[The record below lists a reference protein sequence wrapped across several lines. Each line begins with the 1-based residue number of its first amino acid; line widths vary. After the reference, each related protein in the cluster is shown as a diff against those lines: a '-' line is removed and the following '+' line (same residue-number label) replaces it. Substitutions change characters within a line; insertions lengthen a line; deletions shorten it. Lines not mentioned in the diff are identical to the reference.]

1 MSGCH
6 IVGLQLTFELPN
18 INADEIVQFDLLFL
32 RKDKDEN
39 KIRRDKHDLFQGMV
53 QLQIVMNRQ
62 NIFLTKSQHF
72 ESLKWPD
79 EEEERGKRSSVG
91 QKQHLGF

>member
-1 MSGCH
+1 MLICQG
-6 IVGLQLTFELPN
+6 VGLQLTFELSN

-62 NIFLTKSQHF
+62 NIFLTKSQQDLGWSHIV
-72 ESLKWPD
+72 
-79 EEEERGKRSSVG
+79 R
-91 QKQHLGF
+91 QKFDFQNFHI

>member
-6 IVGLQLTFELPN
+6 IVGLQLTFELSN

-53 QLQIVMNRQ
+53 QLQLVMNRQ
-62 NIFLTKSQHF
+62 NIFLTKSQQ
-72 ESLKWPD
+72 D
-79 EEEERGKRSSVG
+79 
-91 QKQHLGF
+91 LGWNHIVRQ

>member
-6 IVGLQLTFELPN
+6 IVGLQLTFELSN

-53 QLQIVMNRQ
+53 QLQLVMNRQ

-91 QKQHLGF
+91 QKQHLHF

>member
-1 MSGCH
+1 MLHVNMPGCH
-6 IVGLQLTFELPN
+6 IVGLQLTFELSN

-53 QLQIVMNRQ
+53 QLRILMKRH
-62 NIFLTKSQHF
+62 NIFLTKSQQDPGWSHIV
-72 ESLKWPD
+72 
-79 EEEERGKRSSVG
+79 R
-91 QKQHLGF
+91 Q